1 MCLITYVYKFFS
13 FIGGSR
19 GKALGLTP
27 CHFRSKRDPRAEVLR
42 YSISGKERPHR
53 ALPCRCKSV
62 SELNGFIILKLRK
75 LR

>member
-53 ALPCRCKSV
+53 ALPYRCKSV
-62 SELNGFIILKLRK
+62 PELNGFIIL
-75 LR
+75 